1 MAPGPGPPQHVLVAE
16 AVALAALE
24 RQESRGG
31 HTREDF
37 PMTDPYWGG
46 LNVVVELEPPPAGPD
61 GSGLGVRRQPL
72 PKPPSELGDLLEDVH

>member
-1 MAPGPGPPQHVLVAE
+1 LDLRNMVLVAE

-46 LNVVVELEPPPAGPD
+46 LNVVVGLEPPTAEPD
-61 GSGLGVRRQPL
+61 GSGVSVKLQPL
-72 PKPPSELGDLLEDVH
+72 PKPPPELADLLEDVH